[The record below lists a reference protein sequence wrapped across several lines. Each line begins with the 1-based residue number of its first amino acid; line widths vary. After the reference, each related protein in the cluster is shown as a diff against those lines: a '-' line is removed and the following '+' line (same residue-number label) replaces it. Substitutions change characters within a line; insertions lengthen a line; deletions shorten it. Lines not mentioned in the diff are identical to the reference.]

1 MKFGAIP
8 TADAL
13 GAILAHSVQLSQ
25 GRMRKGKVLT
35 AQDISQLSADGVAA
49 VTVAQLSAH
58 DVHEDAAAQR
68 LAQAFVDAA
77 HGLRLTEATTGRV
90 NVIATQPGVFCGD
103 VAAINAVNAV
113 DPAITIATLAQYKR
127 VAAGDMVATIKIIS
141 YGVAQ
146 QDLQK
151 ACNAAQPLAL
161 RPAIHGAVTLIETQI
176 GTATPSPKG
185 RNAIATRLER
195 LGASLT
201 NRVVVPHDEKAL
213 TQAIAAAPGS
223 LILILTASATS
234 DLYDVAPNAVR
245 QAGGTI
251 SRFGMPVDPG
261 NLLFTGDFG
270 PRPIIGLPGCA
281 RSLALNGADWVLER
295 MICGIA
301 VSNTDIAGM
310 GVGGLL
316 KESPAR
322 QQPRAGH
329 SKQ

>member
-1 MKFGAIP
+1 MKFGTIP

-49 VTVAQLSAH
+49 VTVAQLGPD
-58 DVHEDAAAQR
+58 DVHEDVAAQR
-68 LAQAFVDAA
+68 LAHAFVDAA
-77 HGLRLTEATTGRV
+77 HGLRLSEATTGRV

-113 DPAITIATLAQYKR
+113 DPAITIATLSQYKR

-176 GTATPSPKG
+176 GKATPSPKG
-185 RNAIATRLER
+185 RNARQPHPICTMWHPMPCDRQGGQSHASGCRLIPATCC
-195 LGASLT
+195 S
-201 NRVVVPHDEKAL
+201 
-213 TQAIAAAPGS
+213 QAILDQNPSSACRAAH
-223 LILILTASATS
+223 
-234 DLYDVAPNAVR
+234 DH
-245 QAGGTI
+245 
-251 SRFGMPVDPG
+251 
-261 NLLFTGDFG
+261 
-270 PRPIIGLPGCA
+270 
-281 RSLALNGADWVLER
+281 W
-295 MICGIA
+295 
-301 VSNTDIAGM
+301 
-310 GVGGLL
+310 
-316 KESPAR
+316 
-322 QQPRAGH
+322 H
-329 SKQ
+329 